1 MFLIGFIVKL
11 YIIVLLLRTSMT
23 RQELYFNP
31 FGKIVASMTEPVYGA
46 LLKGKDKAQADKL
59 TPVLILLIIV
69 LYAFLFWV
77 FSGYPF
83 IQALFVTLDD
93 ILIFLMLFYIIAII
107 LGSMVNTYGATVYTS
122 FFHRMGLFWVKL
134 ARTLTGIPGNIIV
147 LPAIILV
154 FIAYILID
162 SGLWMVFN
170 LIGQGSIDPVSS
182 LMHVTQNGLLSIVGI
197 LRYLTWL
204 IIIRALMSWVSP
216 DPSNPVVQLIHSLT
230 DPIMRPFSRLVPPI
244 GMIDISPIILIFV
257 IEFLRMFLSRVI
269 GIIF

>member
-1 MFLIGFIVKL
+1 MFLIGFLVKL

-31 FGKIVASMTEPVYGA
+31 FGKIVASMTEPIYGA
-46 LLKGKDKAQADKL
+46 LLKGKNKAQADRL
-59 TPVLILLIIV
+59 TPVLILLV
-69 LYAFLFWV
+69 VVVYAFLFWV

-83 IQALFVTLDD
+83 IQALFVSVDD
-93 ILIFLMLFYIIAII
+93 ILIFLMLFYIVAII

-134 ARTLTGIPGNIIV
+134 ARTLTNIPGNIIV
-147 LPAIILV
+147 IPAIVLV
-154 FIAYILID
+154 FIAYVLLD
-162 SGLWMVFN
+162 SGLWMSFN
-170 LIGQGSIDPVSS
+170 LLGHSAFDPVSS
-182 LMHVTQNGLLSIVGI
+182 ILHVTQNGLLAIVGI

-244 GMIDISPIILIFV
+244 GMIDISPIILIFL
-257 IEFLRMFLSRVI
+257 IEFLRMFLVRVI
-269 GIIF
+269 GIVF